1 MSNNSYT
8 TVDSQPRNSLKHY
21 RMRYFTGYWKL
32 CCGLSWD
39 MKPWFFVH
47 VMRLLITKV
56 TFLLKTSEVIHKL
69 VVKTN
74 VFCLDF
80 GALITVNG

>member
-1 MSNNSYT
+1 
-8 TVDSQPRNSLKHY
+8 
-21 RMRYFTGYWKL
+21 
-32 CCGLSWD
+32 
-39 MKPWFFVH
+39 
-47 VMRLLITKV
+47 MRLFDHKGYISIK
-56 TFLLKTSEVIHKL
+56 FKISEVIHKL